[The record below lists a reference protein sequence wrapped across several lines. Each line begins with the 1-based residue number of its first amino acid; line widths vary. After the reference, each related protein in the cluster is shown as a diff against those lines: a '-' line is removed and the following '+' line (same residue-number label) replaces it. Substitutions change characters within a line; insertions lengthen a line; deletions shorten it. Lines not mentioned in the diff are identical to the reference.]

1 MSFIRSA
8 SLGFCVALSFTFAGC
23 GSAPTGPKLAP
34 VKGNV
39 TLDGKPLES
48 GELTF
53 LVPGNMPS
61 SLTIVNG
68 VFSGEA
74 AVGENRVEVYSYR
87 LGGQVVK
94 MGDENFGG
102 EKENFIPAKF
112 NTMSTL
118 KAQVA
123 DAGVKDLKFEVKS
136 K

>member
-1 MSFIRSA
+1 M
-8 SLGFCVALSFTFAGC
+8 
-23 GSAPTGPKLAP
+23 
-34 VKGNV
+34 
-39 TLDGKPLES
+39 ES

-61 SLTIVNG
+61 SLTVVNG
-68 VFSGEA
+68 AFSGEA

-87 LGGQVVK
+87 LGGDVVK
-94 MGDENFGG
+94 MGGESFGG

-112 NTMSTL
+112 NTQSTL

-123 DAGVKDLKFEVKS
+123 DAGANDLKFEVTS